1 LSHVTEFL
9 RTLLLSGPEI
19 KTDRNDIF
27 VESGVKPVIAHSK
40 LSFINKHKKMIKI
53 GSFRVMN

>member
-1 LSHVTEFL
+1 MSHVTEFL

-27 VESGVKPVIAHSK
+27 VVSGVKPVIAYSE
-40 LSFINKHKKMIKI
+40 LSFINKHKKMII
-53 GSFRVMN
+53 IVDV